1 LGWAGFDLAW
11 LGLAFLLTESLDVIR
26 YPGARLPFE
35 CVFRVFGR
43 VVKCW
48 GTKPKSHLGVKQRT
62 PAAGLSNVYQCVCV
76 PVIRCHANFLAKKE
90 ILARFRDET
99 GIQIPVIRA
108 INIPNNVLL
117 LPFLPAAFSLLL
129 HLALLRVPIGIL
141 ALASVWLGLA
151 SSHPGQLTPREN

>member
-1 LGWAGFDLAW
+1 VRARHTLSCEF
-11 LGLAFLLTESLDVIR
+11 
-26 YPGARLPFE
+26 PGQKGNPSTLS
-35 CVFRVFGR
+35 GR
-43 VVKCW
+43 DW
-48 GTKPKSHLGVKQRT
+48 DSDP
-62 PAAGLSNVYQCVCV
+62 
-76 PVIRCHANFLAKKE
+76 
-90 ILARFRDET
+90 
-99 GIQIPVIRA
+99 PVIRA